1 MRPGPGMRF
10 GRYELL
16 APLGAGGMG
25 EVFRARDRDLA
36 RDVAVKFLAARFAAD
51 PDGLARFA
59 FEARTASSL
68 NHPNI
73 VTIHEI
79 GEAEGL
85 PYIVMELVEGET
97 LRKALREGRLP
108 TRRVLDV
115 GAQIADGL
123 AKAHAA
129 GIVHRDLKPENVM
142 LTPDGFVKI
151 LDFGLAKLHADTLPG
166 TDASDDSQAESPT
179 TFRAGTRA
187 GAIVGTAGYMSPEQA
202 AGRPADFRADQF
214 ALGATL
220 YEMATGRQPFRR
232 ESVVQTL
239 NAIIEDDPTPLADLN
254 PSFPAPARWIAERCL
269 AKAPG
274 DRYASTLDL
283 ARELRGVREHLSEAS
298 NSSADPRPVPVPRR
312 RRLRAWHV
320 LAASAVALAA
330 LLAVPAVRET
340 VLERLQ
346 WLPIPSEKSIA
357 VLPVH
362 CPGAS
367 AEELAGCEG
376 LLDYVTARL
385 GSLQRYRQSVTVVPA
400 VDVRQSGVNRSS
412 DVRRRLGATLAVDIS
427 VQHAGPRTILAASL
441 VDTERGRQ
449 LRSETREFETGR
461 ATLSDQ
467 TVDAVV
473 GMLDMELK
481 PEERTALR
489 AGSTADP
496 KASRLYGEAVG
507 RTPYQLGQ
515 TALERADQQPSIE
528 EAIGLFNKALEL
540 EPNFALAH
548 VGLGRAHL
556 NLYQILKR
564 QQDADLAEAHCRRAI
579 ELQPLMPHAWMTL
592 GTLYTQL
599 GKNDQAL
606 DELGKALARDPRNG
620 QIYSRIAFV
629 YQRQKR
635 FAEAEETYRK
645 AISLEPNSWSNH
657 SYYGAF
663 LSSQDRYADA
673 EVAFR
678 RALDLAPDNPRI
690 LSNLGAVYKK
700 LGRKT
705 EARAALEKSIALYP
719 TSGALSNLAT
729 LEYDEGRFADAVRIY
744 EQATKLN
751 PRDYRV
757 WRNLATAYAR
767 VEGGRPKALEAY
779 RAALDLAEQ
788 ERQRNPG
795 NAMLAAEL
803 ADCHAQLGHR
813 VEARRLLAEV
823 DKMASAS
830 GSVAEL
836 AAEVYEDLGDREA
849 ALKMLGVA
857 LARGFSR
864 EEVERSPTFEKLRAD
879 PRYQAVVKRSVSG
892 GK

>member
-36 RDVAVKFLAARFAAD
+36 RDVAVKFLAARFALD
-51 PDGLARFA
+51 PDGLVRFA
-59 FEARTASSL
+59 FEARTTSSL

-85 PYIVMELVEGET
+85 PYIVMEFVEGET
-97 LRKALREGRLP
+97 LRKAMREGRLP
-108 TRRVLDV
+108 TRRVLDIS
-115 GAQIADGL
+115 AQIADGL

-129 GIVHRDLKPENVM
+129 GVVHRDLKPENVM

-151 LDFGLAKLHADTLPG
+151 LDFGLAKLHDDALS
-166 TDASDDSQAESPT
+166 ASDQPDDGQAETPT

-220 YEMATGRQPFRR
+220 YEMATGRPPFLR

-239 NAIIEDDPTPLADLN
+239 NAIIEDDPPPLADLN

-269 AKAPG
+269 AKAPA

-298 NSSADPRPVPVPRR
+298 SGTANPRPAPARR
-312 RRLRAWHV
+312 RRLRTWHV
-320 LAASAVALAA
+320 VAASVVAFAA
-330 LLAVPAVRET
+330 LLAVPSVREP

-346 WLPIPSEKSIA
+346 WLPIPSEKRIA

-367 AEELAGCEG
+367 AEESAGCEG
-376 LLDYVTARL
+376 LLDYVVARL
-385 GSLQRYRQSVTVVPA
+385 GSLQSSSVTVVPA
-400 VDVRQSGVNRSS
+400 VEVRQSGAAGAG
-412 DVRRRLGATLAVDIS
+412 DARRRLGATLAVDIS
-427 VQHAGPRTILAASL
+427 VQRAGQRTVLAVSL
-441 VDTERGRQ
+441 VDTDRRRQ
-449 LRSETREFETGR
+449 LRAQTQQFETGR
-461 ATLSDQ
+461 VTLADE
-467 TVDAVV
+467 TVDAIV

-481 PEERTALR
+481 PSERTGLR
-489 AGSTADP
+489 AGSTAVP
-496 KASRLYGEAVG
+496 EASRLYGQAVG
-507 RTPYQLGQ
+507 RTPLQLAQ
-515 TALERADQQPSIE
+515 TALEKADQQQSFE

-540 EPNFALAH
+540 DPNYALAH
-548 VGLGRAHL
+548 AGLGRAYL
-556 NLYQILKR
+556 NLYQFFKR
-564 QQDADLAEAHCRRAI
+564 PQDAELSEAHSRRAI
-579 ELQPLMPHAWMTL
+579 EIDPLMPHAWMML
-592 GTLYTQL
+592 GALHTQL

-606 DELGKALARDPRNG
+606 DELGKALDRDPRNG
-620 QIYSRIAFV
+620 QIYSRIAYV
-629 YQRQKR
+629 YQRQTR
-635 FAEAEETYRK
+635 FAEAEETFRK
-645 AISLEPNSWSNH
+645 AVSLAPDSWS
-657 SYYGAF
+657 SYMYYGAF
-663 LSSQDRYADA
+663 LTSAGRYAEA
-673 EVAFR
+673 EAAFR
-678 RALDLAPDNPRI
+678 RALALAPDNPRI
-690 LSNLGAVYKK
+690 LSNLGAVCQK
-700 LGRKT
+700 LGRKA

-719 TSGALSNLAT
+719 TSSAVSNLAT
-729 LEYDEGRFADAVRIY
+729 LQYGDGHFAEAARTF

-767 VEGGRPKALEAY
+767 EGRGEKKLDAY
-779 RAALDLAEQ
+779 RTALDLAGQ
-788 ERQRNPG
+788 ERQRDPG
-795 NAMLAAEL
+795 SGMLAAEL
-803 ADCHAQLGHR
+803 ADCHAQLGHEA
-813 VEARRLLAEV
+813 EARRLLA
-823 DKMASAS
+823 D
-830 GSVAEL
+830 VAKLAPADANALEL
-836 AAEVYEDLGDREA
+836 AAEVYEDLGDRKA
-849 ALKMLGVA
+849 ALEMLGVA
-857 LARGFSR
+857 LARGYPR
-864 EEVERSPTFEKLRAD
+864 EEIERSQTFDQLRAD
-879 PRYQAVVKRSVSG
+879 PRYQAVVSRSVPG